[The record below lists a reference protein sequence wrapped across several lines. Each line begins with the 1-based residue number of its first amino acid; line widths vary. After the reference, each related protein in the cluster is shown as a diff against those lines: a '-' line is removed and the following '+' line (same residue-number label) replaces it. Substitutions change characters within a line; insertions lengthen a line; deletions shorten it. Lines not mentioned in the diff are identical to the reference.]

1 MVVYQ
6 NESTTQ
12 TPKCGCI
19 HPLSGAAIVKFT
31 ERIQFALTPWLFKRI
46 RKEARQQKVSVSK
59 LVRTAVEKH
68 LGELVW
74 QRVEA
79 RQPEAKSRKPSL
91 LDTPVVHWTREE
103 EETAHRA
110 MQLFLNHDE

>member
-1 MVVYQ
+1 MHQSLGVY
-6 NESTTQ
+6 NR
-12 TPKCGCI
+12 
-19 HPLSGAAIVKFT
+19 HRGAALVKFT
-31 ERIQFALTPWLFKRI
+31 KRIQFALTPWLAKRI
-46 RKEARQQKVSVSK
+46 RKEARQQKVSLSE

-74 QRVEA
+74 HRVEA

-91 LDTPVVHWTREE
+91 LDTPVVLWTPEE

-110 MQLFLNHDE
+110 MQLFRNHDE